1 MYTGFRHLHSYF
13 AYLLF
18 AVLIFSIVYVI
29 VQMVKKKPFTESVRK
44 VSLIGL
50 IASHLQLLIGLVLY
64 FISPRG
70 ISAFSGEM
78 SEVMGDSLTRLYAL
92 EHPLTMIIAIVL
104 ITIGYSRAKKP
115 GDDVRR
121 FKTLLLFYILGLILM
136 LSRIPWDA
144 WPAF

>member
-13 AYLLF
+13 AYLLL

-29 VQMVKKKPFTESVRK
+29 VQMVKNKPFTESVRK
-44 VSLIGL
+44 VSLAGL

>member
-13 AYLLF
+13 AYLLL
-18 AVLIFSIVYVI
+18 AVLIYSVVYVI
-29 VQMVKKKPFTESVRK
+29 IQMVKKKPFTETVRK
-44 VSLIGL
+44 VSLMGL

-70 ISAFSGEM
+70 MSAFSGEM
-78 SEVMGDSLTRLYAL
+78 NQVMGDSLSRLYAL
-92 EHPLTMIIAIVL
+92 EHPLTMIIAIVF

-121 FKTLLLFYILGLILM
+121 FKTLLIFYIVGLILM

>member
-13 AYLLF
+13 AYLLL
-18 AVLIFSIVYVI
+18 AVLIFSIIYVV
-29 VQMVKKKPFTESVRK
+29 VQMVKSKPFTEAVRK
-44 VSLIGL
+44 VSLAGL

-70 ISAFSGEM
+70 LSAFSGEM
-78 SEVMGDSLTRLYAL
+78 SQVMGDATARLYAL

-136 LSRIPWDA
+136 LFLIPWEA
-144 WPAF
+144 WPSM